1 MSSDKVEPLSDVWD
15 SRFDDR
21 DDEELAHK
29 VWMQQMAMREQA
41 IAQPIRGFAMPDDQ
55 ASGMTPQ
62 EAANDSSPV

>member
-29 VWMQQMAMREQA
+29 VWMQQMALREQA
-41 IAQPIRGFAMPDDQ
+41 IAQPIRGFALPDDKV
-55 ASGMTPQ
+55 SGMALR
-62 EAANDSSPV
+62 EAANDSAAA